1 MKVRVLVLL
10 VAATFV
16 AACAVTPTPSPAT
29 PAPSASPSSVVLVPS
44 PSASPSPSATPL
56 TAATIECSPGLFK
69 TVFIGLM
76 CDEAI
81 AAALAALPQGHR
93 PVFRATFTYRLPGP
107 PNASC
112 AAARPDTGYVIITPT
127 VGGLELVRVV
137 KAANGTLS
145 TTGPEPYYPS
155 A

>member
-1 MKVRVLVLL
+1 MV
-10 VAATFV
+10 
-16 AACAVTPTPSPAT
+16 
-29 PAPSASPSSVVLVPS
+29 
-44 PSASPSPSATPL
+44 
-56 TAATIECSPGLFK
+56 FK
-69 TVFIGLM
+69 TVFAGTLV

-93 PVFRATFTYRLPGP
+93 PVLKAAFTYQLPCP

-112 AAARPDTGYVIITPT
+112 AAARLDTGYVIITPT
-127 VGGLELVRVV
+127 VGGLEVVRVV

-145 TTGPEPYYPS
+145 TTGPEAYSPP